1 MFNLEQAIKNWRQQM
16 LADGIKSPA
25 VLDEL
30 ESHLREDV
38 ERQARSGIDG
48 AASFKAAVER
58 IGQST
63 LLKAE
68 FAKVAATKEFRWG
81 KVVGVACCL
90 MALPLSVWAI
100 PSFLMIRELTMG
112 ERLLGSA
119 AVIVTFLSIA
129 SWRFSH
135 KFFPVIRNPR
145 VRMGASISCGLAGLI
160 WDGVFALLLF
170 TVIVPH
176 LFAGVGAA
184 QSIELRPIFAMGVA
198 TLWAMALTAVLGGVA
213 YGLDE
218 AARRR
223 FHNDSYA

>member
-16 LADGIKSPA
+16 LDEGIKSPA

-38 ERQARSGIDG
+38 ERQTRSDIDG

-58 IGQST
+58 IGQSS

-68 FAKVAATKEFRWG
+68 FAKVAGTKAVRWG

-90 MALPLSVWAI
+90 MALPLSVWEI

-135 KFFPVIRNPR
+135 RFFPVIRNPR
-145 VRMGASISCGLAGLI
+145 VRMGASISCGLAGLV
-160 WDGVFALLLF
+160 WVGVFALLLF

-176 LFAGVGAA
+176 LFADVGT
-184 QSIELRPIFAMGVA
+184 QGWEPRPVFTMGVMM
-198 TLWAMALTAVLGGVA
+198 LWAMTLTAVLGGVA

-223 FHNDSYA
+223 FHNDSCA